1 MSIIL
6 DEAYTKAMKVFIK
19 KAMEWGA
26 KLVPS
31 KGKHLKFRD
40 SLGHQISAPKTSS
53 DWRSIKNFESELRRK
68 GFVNQNTATKVKDAL
83 PSTTKP
89 KVKEIKLSSQQR
101 RLSASANRKAGG
113 LSLQNFMRKVEG
125 KDLIQ
130 PAPTSRTTIKSLPA
144 SKLGKQKPKVPTLT
158 QRRLQPSSAAPR
170 TGTNPSERM
179 TKAFDDRLD
188 ALIQSVR
195 NSPRR
200 RVNRLE
206 KSSTTTSTSR
216 RTPKGERKKISR
228 AELDGMNIP
237 QKQKDELIK
246 QGLVTEN
253 KFRVAAQLMRKAGV
267 RNYDDLTR
275 TVNTIKQ
282 QVGDK
287 IIQSLRTPK
296 QPTKKGLE
304 LQGRMSRAVDKNKDK
319 YPGLFD
325 EQMVVPRSIKKKN
338 PLMTVKTEMEILKQ
352 LSNRKAAYDA
362 ARTGKAMYPFSEDN
376 KHREDKLNYQY
387 KEVTNPKKPADVIKA
402 LKLKKA

>member
-1 MSIIL
+1 MQ
-6 DEAYTKAMKVFIK
+6 
-19 KAMEWGA
+19 WGA

-101 RLSASANRKAGG
+101 RLGASANRKAGG
-113 LSLQNFMRKVEG
+113 LSLQNFMRKVDG

-130 PAPTSRTTIKSLPA
+130 PTPTSRTTIKSLPA
-144 SKLGKQKPKVPTLT
+144 SKLGKPAPKVPTLT
-158 QRRLQPSSAAPR
+158 QRKLKPSTPR
-170 TGTNPSERM
+170 TGSNSSERM
-179 TKAFDDRLD
+179 SKAFDDKLD

-200 RVNRLE
+200 RVNRLQ
-206 KSSTTTSTSR
+206 KSSTTTTTST

-253 KFRVAAQLMRKAGV
+253 KFRAAAQLMNKIGIRKPS
-267 RNYDDLTR
+267 DLTR

-362 ARTGKAMYPFSEDN
+362 ARTGKAMYPFSEEN

-387 KEVTNPKKPADVIKA
+387 KEVTNPKKPVDVIKA

>member
-1 MSIIL
+1 
-6 DEAYTKAMKVFIK
+6 MKVFIK
-19 KAMEWGA
+19 KAMQWGA

-83 PSTTKP
+83 PSTTTKP

-101 RLSASANRKAGG
+101 RLGASANRKAGG
-113 LSLQNFMRKVEG
+113 LSLQNFMRKVDG

-130 PAPTSRTTIKSLPA
+130 PTPTSRTTIKSLPA
-144 SKLGKQKPKVPTLT
+144 SKLGKPAPKVPTLT
-158 QRRLQPSSAAPR
+158 QRKLKPSTPR
-170 TGTNPSERM
+170 TGSNSSERM
-179 TKAFDDRLD
+179 SKAFDDKLD

-216 RTPKGERKKISR
+216 RTTPKGERKKISR

-253 KFRVAAQLMRKAGV
+253 KFRAAAQLMNKIGIRKPS
-267 RNYDDLTR
+267 DLTR

-362 ARTGKAMYPFSEDN
+362 ARTGKAMYPFSEEN

-387 KEVTNPKKPADVIKA
+387 KEVTNPKKPVDVIKA

>member
-1 MSIIL
+1 
-6 DEAYTKAMKVFIK
+6 MKVFIQ
-19 KAMEWGA
+19 KAMQWGA

-40 SLGHQISAPKTSS
+40 NLGHQISAPKTSS

-113 LSLQNFMRKVEG
+113 LSLQNFMRKVDG

-130 PAPTSRTTIKSLPA
+130 PKPTSRTTIKSLPA
-144 SKLGKQKPKVPTLT
+144 SKLGKQQPKAPILT
-158 QRRLQPSSAAPR
+158 QRKLKPS
-170 TGTNPSERM
+170 TGTAQRM
-179 TKAFDDRLD
+179 EKGFDDKLD

-206 KSSTTTSTSR
+206 KSSTTKSTST

-253 KFRVAAQLMRKAGV
+253 KFRAAAQLMRKAGV
-267 RNYDDLTR
+267 RNYDDLVR
-275 TVNTIKQ
+275 TV
-282 QVGDK
+282 
-287 IIQSLRTPK
+287 S
-296 QPTKKGLE
+296 E
-304 LQGRMSRAVDKNKDK
+304 LKNKAAGIK
-319 YPGLFD
+319 KPLKPGVRRQLMKKVQ

-387 KEVTNPKKPADVIKA
+387 KEVTNPKKPVDPIRA

>member
-1 MSIIL
+1 
-6 DEAYTKAMKVFIK
+6 MKVFIQ
-19 KAMEWGA
+19 KAMQWGA

-101 RLSASANRKAGG
+101 RLGASANRKAGG
-113 LSLQNFMRKVEG
+113 LSLQNFMRKVDG

-130 PAPTSRTTIKSLPA
+130 PTPTSRTTIKSLPA
-144 SKLGKQKPKVPTLT
+144 SKLGKPAPKVPTLT

-170 TGTNPSERM
+170 TGSNPSERM
-179 TKAFDDRLD
+179 TKAFDDKLD

-200 RVNRLE
+200 RVNRLQ
-206 KSSTTTSTSR
+206 KSSTTTTTST

-253 KFRVAAQLMRKAGV
+253 KFRAAAQLMRKAGV
-267 RNYDDLTR
+267 RNYDDLVR
-275 TVNTIKQ
+275 TV
-282 QVGDK
+282 
-287 IIQSLRTPK
+287 S
-296 QPTKKGLE
+296 E
-304 LQGRMSRAVDKNKDK
+304 LKNKAAGIK
-319 YPGLFD
+319 KPLKPGVRRQLMKKVQ

-387 KEVTNPKKPADVIKA
+387 KEVTNPKKPVDVIKA

>member
-1 MSIIL
+1 MQ
-6 DEAYTKAMKVFIK
+6 
-19 KAMEWGA
+19 WGA

-101 RLSASANRKAGG
+101 RLGASANRKAGG
-113 LSLQNFMRKVEG
+113 LSLQNFMRKVDG

-130 PAPTSRTTIKSLPA
+130 PTPTSRTTIKSLPA
-144 SKLGKQKPKVPTLT
+144 SKLGKPAPKVPTLT
-158 QRRLQPSSAAPR
+158 QRKLKPSTPR
-170 TGTNPSERM
+170 TGSNSSERM
-179 TKAFDDRLD
+179 SKAFDDKLD

-253 KFRVAAQLMRKAGV
+253 KFRAAAQLMNKIGIRKPS
-267 RNYDDLTR
+267 DLTR

-362 ARTGKAMYPFSEDN
+362 ARTGKAMYPFSEEN

-387 KEVTNPKKPADVIKA
+387 KEVTNPKKPVDVIKA

>member
-1 MSIIL
+1 
-6 DEAYTKAMKVFIK
+6 MKVFIQ
-19 KAMEWGA
+19 KAMQWGA

-101 RLSASANRKAGG
+101 RLGASANRKAGG
-113 LSLQNFMRKVEG
+113 LSLQNFMRKVDG

-130 PAPTSRTTIKSLPA
+130 PTPTSRTTIKSLPA
-144 SKLGKQKPKVPTLT
+144 SKLGKQKPKAPTLTLT
-158 QRRLQPSSAAPR
+158 QRKLKPSSAAPK
-170 TGTNPSERM
+170 TGTAQRM
-179 TKAFDDRLD
+179 EKGFDDKLD
-188 ALIQSVR
+188 ALIQSIR

-200 RVNRLE
+200 RVNRLG
-206 KSSTTTSTSR
+206 KSSTTTTTST

-253 KFRVAAQLMRKAGV
+253 KFRAAAQLMRKAGV
-267 RNYDDLTR
+267 RNYDDLVR
-275 TVNTIKQ
+275 TV
-282 QVGDK
+282 
-287 IIQSLRTPK
+287 S
-296 QPTKKGLE
+296 E
-304 LQGRMSRAVDKNKDK
+304 LKNKAAGIK
-319 YPGLFD
+319 KPLKPGVRRQLMKKVQ

-362 ARTGKAMYPFSEDN
+362 ARTGKAMYPFSEEN

-387 KEVTNPKKPADVIKA
+387 KEVTNPKKPVDVIKA

>member
-1 MSIIL
+1 
-6 DEAYTKAMKVFIK
+6 MKVFIQ
-19 KAMEWGA
+19 KAMQWGA

-40 SLGHQISAPKTSS
+40 ALGHQISAPKTSS

-83 PSTTKP
+83 STTTKP

-101 RLSASANRKAGG
+101 RLGASANRKAGG

-130 PAPTSRTTIKSLPA
+130 PKPTSRTTIKSLPA
-144 SKLGKQKPKVPTLT
+144 SKLGKPAPVAPTLT
-158 QRRLQPSSAAPR
+158 QRKLKPSTAPR
-170 TGTNPSERM
+170 TGSNPSERM
-179 TKAFDDRLD
+179 TKAFDDKLD

-206 KSSTTTSTSR
+206 KSSTTTSKST

-275 TVNTIKQ
+275 VVNTIKQ
-282 QVGDK
+282 QAGDR
-287 IIQSLRTPK
+287 IIKSLTTPK
-296 QPTKKGLE
+296 QPTQKGLE
-304 LQGRMSRAVDKNKDK
+304 LQRRMSRAVDKNKDK

-325 EQMVVPRSIKKKN
+325 EHLATEQMVVPRSIKKKN
-338 PLMTVKTEMEILKQ
+338 PLMTVKTEMDILKQ
-352 LSNRKAAYDA
+352 LSNRKAAYDR
-362 ARTGKAMYPFSEDN
+362 ARTGKPMYPFSEDN
-376 KHREDKLNYQY
+376 KHRDAKLNYQY
-387 KEVTNPKKPADVIKA
+387 KEVTNPKKPVDPIKD
-402 LKLKKA
+402 LKYKKKGMV

>member
-1 MSIIL
+1 
-6 DEAYTKAMKVFIK
+6 MKVFIQ
-19 KAMEWGA
+19 KAMQWGA

-83 PSTTKP
+83 SSTNKP

-130 PAPTSRTTIKSLPA
+130 PVPTSRTTIKSLPA
-144 SKLGKQKPKVPTLT
+144 SKLGKQPRLT
-158 QRRLQPSSAAPR
+158 QRKLKPSSAAPR
-170 TGTNPSERM
+170 TAPKTDTAQRM
-179 TKAFDDRLD
+179 EKGFDDKLD

-206 KSSTTTSTSR
+206 KSSTTTSTNT

-253 KFRVAAQLMRKAGV
+253 RFRVAAQLMRKTGV
-267 RNYDDLTR
+267 RNYDDLVR
-275 TVNTIKQ
+275 TV
-282 QVGDK
+282 
-287 IIQSLRTPK
+287 S
-296 QPTKKGLE
+296 E
-304 LQGRMSRAVDKNKDK
+304 LKNKAAGIK
-319 YPGLFD
+319 KPLKPGVRRQLMKKVQ

-387 KEVTNPKKPADVIKA
+387 KEVTNPKKPVDPIRA

>member
-1 MSIIL
+1 
-6 DEAYTKAMKVFIK
+6 MKVFIK

-83 PSTTKP
+83 PSTTTKP

-101 RLSASANRKAGG
+101 RLGASANRKAGG
-113 LSLQNFMRKVEG
+113 LSLQNFMRKVDG

-130 PAPTSRTTIKSLPA
+130 PTPTSRTTIKSLPA
-144 SKLGKQKPKVPTLT
+144 SKLGKPAPKVPTLT
-158 QRRLQPSSAAPR
+158 QRKLKPSTPR
-170 TGTNPSERM
+170 TGSNSSERM
-179 TKAFDDRLD
+179 SKAFDDKLD

-216 RTPKGERKKISR
+216 RTTPKGERKKISR

-253 KFRVAAQLMRKAGV
+253 KFRAAAQLMNKIGIRKPS
-267 RNYDDLTR
+267 DLTR

-319 YPGLFD
+319 YPGLF
-325 EQMVVPRSIKKKN
+325 
-338 PLMTVKTEMEILKQ
+338 
-352 LSNRKAAYDA
+352 
-362 ARTGKAMYPFSEDN
+362 EDN

-387 KEVTNPKKPADVIKA
+387 KDVTNPKKPVDVIKA

>member
-6 DEAYTKAMKVFIK
+6 DEAYTKAMKVFIQ
-19 KAMEWGA
+19 KAMQWGA

-53 DWRSIKNFESELRRK
+53 DWRSIKNFESELRRR

-83 PSTTKP
+83 SSTNKP

-144 SKLGKQKPKVPTLT
+144 SKLGKQQPKVPTLT

-170 TGTNPSERM
+170 TGPKTDTAQRM
-179 TKAFDDRLD
+179 EKGFDDRLD

-206 KSSTTTSTSR
+206 KSSTTTSTST

-253 KFRVAAQLMRKAGV
+253 KFRAAAQLMRKAGV
-267 RNYDDLTR
+267 RNYDDLVR
-275 TVNTIKQ
+275 TV
-282 QVGDK
+282 
-287 IIQSLRTPK
+287 S
-296 QPTKKGLE
+296 E
-304 LQGRMSRAVDKNKDK
+304 LKNKAAGIK
-319 YPGLFD
+319 KPLKPGVRRQLMKKVQ

-376 KHREDKLNYQY
+376 KHRDAKLNYQY
-387 KEVTNPKKPADVIKA
+387 KEVTNPKKPEDPIRA
-402 LKLKKA
+402 LKLKKV

>member
-6 DEAYTKAMKVFIK
+6 DEAYTKAMKVFIQ
-19 KAMEWGA
+19 KAMQWGA

-83 PSTTKP
+83 SSTNKP

-144 SKLGKQKPKVPTLT
+144 SKLGKQQPKAPTLT
-158 QRRLQPSSAAPR
+158 QRKLKPSSKTDTAQ
-170 TGTNPSERM
+170 RM
-179 TKAFDDRLD
+179 EKGFDDKLD

-216 RTPKGERKKISR
+216 RTTPKGERKKISR

-253 KFRVAAQLMRKAGV
+253 KFRAAAQLMRKTGV
-267 RNYDDLTR
+267 RNYDDLVR
-275 TVNTIKQ
+275 TV
-282 QVGDK
+282 
-287 IIQSLRTPK
+287 S
-296 QPTKKGLE
+296 E
-304 LQGRMSRAVDKNKDK
+304 LKNKAAGIK
-319 YPGLFD
+319 KPLKPGVRRQLMKKVQ

-387 KEVTNPKKPADVIKA
+387 KEVTNPKKPEDPIRA

>member
-1 MSIIL
+1 MNIS
-6 DEAYTKAMKVFIK
+6 EGYTKAMKIFIQ
-19 KAMEWGA
+19 KAAQYGA
-26 KLVPS
+26 KLYSS

-130 PAPTSRTTIKSLPA
+130 PTPTSRTTIKSLPA
-144 SKLGKQKPKVPTLT
+144 SKLGKPAPKVPTLT
-158 QRRLQPSSAAPR
+158 QRKLKPSTAPR
-170 TGTNPSERM
+170 TGSNPSERM
-179 TKAFDDRLD
+179 TKAFDDKLD

-206 KSSTTTSTSR
+206 KSSTTRSTST

-253 KFRVAAQLMRKAGV
+253 KFRAAAQLMRKAGV
-267 RNYDDLTR
+267 RNYDDLVR
-275 TVNTIKQ
+275 TV
-282 QVGDK
+282 
-287 IIQSLRTPK
+287 S
-296 QPTKKGLE
+296 E
-304 LQGRMSRAVDKNKDK
+304 LKNKASGIK
-319 YPGLFD
+319 KPLKPGVRRQLMKKVQ

-376 KHREDKLNYQY
+376 KHRDAKLNYQY
-387 KEVTNPKKPADVIKA
+387 KEVTNPKRPVDVIKA
-402 LKLKKA
+402 LKLKKV

>member
-1 MSIIL
+1 
-6 DEAYTKAMKVFIK
+6 MKVFIQ
-19 KAMEWGA
+19 KAMQWGA

-101 RLSASANRKAGG
+101 RLGASANRKAGG
-113 LSLQNFMRKVEG
+113 LSLQNFMRKVDG

-130 PAPTSRTTIKSLPA
+130 PTPTSRTTIKSLPA
-144 SKLGKQKPKVPTLT
+144 SKLGKPAPKVPTLT
-158 QRRLQPSSAAPR
+158 QRKLKPSTPS
-170 TGTNPSERM
+170 SERM
-179 TKAFDDRLD
+179 TKAFDDKLD

-200 RVNRLE
+200 RVNRLQ
-206 KSSTTTSTSR
+206 KSSTTTTTSTK
-216 RTPKGERKKISR
+216 TPKGERKKISR

-253 KFRVAAQLMRKAGV
+253 KFRAAAQLMNKIGIRKPS
-267 RNYDDLTR
+267 DLTR

-319 YPGLFD
+319 YPGLF
-325 EQMVVPRSIKKKN
+325 
-338 PLMTVKTEMEILKQ
+338 
-352 LSNRKAAYDA
+352 
-362 ARTGKAMYPFSEDN
+362 EDN

-387 KEVTNPKKPADVIKA
+387 KDVTNPKKPVDVIKA

>member
-1 MSIIL
+1 MGQRPKMEIIT
-6 DEAYTKAMKVFIK
+6 ERYTKAMNVFIK
-19 KAMEWGA
+19 KAMQWGA

-83 PSTTKP
+83 STTTKP

-101 RLSASANRKAGG
+101 RLGASANRKAGG
-113 LSLQNFMRKVEG
+113 LSLQNFMRKVDG

-130 PAPTSRTTIKSLPA
+130 PTPTSRTTIKSLPA
-144 SKLGKQKPKVPTLT
+144 SKLGKPAPKVPTLT
-158 QRRLQPSSAAPR
+158 QRKLKPSTPR
-170 TGTNPSERM
+170 TGSNPSERM
-179 TKAFDDRLD
+179 TKAFDDKLD

-216 RTPKGERKKISR
+216 RTTPKGERKKISR

-253 KFRVAAQLMRKAGV
+253 KFRAAAQLMRKAGV
-267 RNYDDLTR
+267 RNYDDLVR
-275 TVNTIKQ
+275 TV
-282 QVGDK
+282 
-287 IIQSLRTPK
+287 S
-296 QPTKKGLE
+296 E
-304 LQGRMSRAVDKNKDK
+304 LKNKAAGIK
-319 YPGLFD
+319 RPLKPGVRRQLMKKVQ

-362 ARTGKAMYPFSEDN
+362 ARTGKAMYPFSEEN

-387 KEVTNPKKPADVIKA
+387 KDVTNPKKPVDVIKA
-402 LKLKKA
+402 LKLKKV

>member
-1 MSIIL
+1 
-6 DEAYTKAMKVFIK
+6 MKVFIK
-19 KAMEWGA
+19 KAMQWGA

-83 PSTTKP
+83 PSTTTKP

-101 RLSASANRKAGG
+101 RLGASANRKAGG
-113 LSLQNFMRKVEG
+113 LSLQNFMRKVDG

-130 PAPTSRTTIKSLPA
+130 PTPTSRTTIKSLPA
-144 SKLGKQKPKVPTLT
+144 SKLGKPAPKVPTLT
-158 QRRLQPSSAAPR
+158 QRKLKPSTPR
-170 TGTNPSERM
+170 TGSNSSERM
-179 TKAFDDRLD
+179 SKAFDDKLD

-200 RVNRLE
+200 RVNRLQ
-206 KSSTTTSTSR
+206 KSSTTTSTST

-253 KFRVAAQLMRKAGV
+253 KFRAAAQLMNKIGIRKPS
-267 RNYDDLTR
+267 DLTR

-362 ARTGKAMYPFSEDN
+362 ARTGKAMYPFSEEN

-387 KEVTNPKKPADVIKA
+387 KEVTNPKKPVDVIKA
-402 LKLKKA
+402 LKLKKV

>member
-1 MSIIL
+1 VSIIL
-6 DEAYTKAMKVFIK
+6 DEAYTKAMKVFIQ
-19 KAMEWGA
+19 KAMQWGA

-130 PAPTSRTTIKSLPA
+130 PTPTSRTTIKSLPA
-144 SKLGKQKPKVPTLT
+144 SKLGKPAPKVPTLT
-158 QRRLQPSSAAPR
+158 QRKLKPSTAPR
-170 TGTNPSERM
+170 TGSNPSERM
-179 TKAFDDRLD
+179 TKAFDDKLD

-206 KSSTTTSTSR
+206 KSSTTRSTST

-253 KFRVAAQLMRKAGV
+253 KFRAAAQLMRKAGV
-267 RNYDDLTR
+267 RNYDDLVR
-275 TVNTIKQ
+275 TV
-282 QVGDK
+282 
-287 IIQSLRTPK
+287 S
-296 QPTKKGLE
+296 E
-304 LQGRMSRAVDKNKDK
+304 LKNKASGIK
-319 YPGLFD
+319 KPLKPGVRRQLMKKVQ

-376 KHREDKLNYQY
+376 KHRDAKLNYQY
-387 KEVTNPKKPADVIKA
+387 KEVTNPKRPVDVIKA
-402 LKLKKA
+402 LKLKKV

>member
-1 MSIIL
+1 
-6 DEAYTKAMKVFIK
+6 MKVFIK
-19 KAMEWGA
+19 KAMQWGA

-144 SKLGKQKPKVPTLT
+144 SKLGKQQPKVPTLT

-170 TGTNPSERM
+170 TGPKTDTAQRM
-179 TKAFDDRLD
+179 EKGFDDRLD

-200 RVNRLE
+200 RVNRLQR
-206 KSSTTTSTSR
+206 SSTTTSTR
-216 RTPKGERKKISR
+216 TTPKGERKTISR

-304 LQGRMSRAVDKNKDK
+304 LQRRMSRAVDKNKDK

>member
-1 MSIIL
+1 
-6 DEAYTKAMKVFIK
+6 MKVFIK

-26 KLVPS
+26 KLVS
-31 KGKHLKFRD
+31 DKGKHLKFRD
-40 SLGHQISAPKTSS
+40 SLGHQISAPKTTS

-83 PSTTKP
+83 PSTTTKP

-101 RLSASANRKAGG
+101 RLGASANRKAGG

-144 SKLGKQKPKVPTLT
+144 SKLGEPTVTKLKPSTART
-158 QRRLQPSSAAPR
+158 TAPR
-170 TGTNPSERM
+170 TGPKTDTASASTAQRM
-179 TKAFDDRLD
+179 EKGFDDRLD

-206 KSSTTTSTSR
+206 RSSTTTSTNR

-253 KFRVAAQLMRKAGV
+253 KFRTAAQLMRKAGV
-267 RNYDDLTR
+267 RNYDDLVR
-275 TVNTIKQ
+275 TVSDIKRQ
-282 QVGDK
+282 TAEK
-287 IIQSLRTPK
+287 IIQNIR
-296 QPTKKGLE
+296 KGK
-304 LQGRMSRAVDKNKDK
+304 VN
-319 YPGLFD
+319 
-325 EQMVVPRSIKKKN
+325 EQMVVPKGLKKKN
-338 PLMTVKTEMEILKQ
+338 PLMNVKTEMELLKR
-352 LSNRKAAYDA
+352 LSNRKSFYDA
-362 ARTGKAMYPFSEDN
+362 ARTGRAIYPFSEDN

-387 KEVTNPKKPADVIKA
+387 KEVTNPKRPEDPIK
-402 LKLKKA
+402 KIKKGLV

>member
-1 MSIIL
+1 MQ
-6 DEAYTKAMKVFIK
+6 
-19 KAMEWGA
+19 WGA

-101 RLSASANRKAGG
+101 RLGASANRKAGG
-113 LSLQNFMRKVEG
+113 LSLQNFMRKVDG

-130 PAPTSRTTIKSLPA
+130 PTPTSRTTIKSLPA
-144 SKLGKQKPKVPTLT
+144 SKLGKPAPKVPTLT
-158 QRRLQPSSAAPR
+158 QRKLKPSTPR
-170 TGTNPSERM
+170 TGSNSSERM
-179 TKAFDDRLD
+179 SKAFDDKLD

-253 KFRVAAQLMRKAGV
+253 KFRAAAQLMNKIGIRKPS
-267 RNYDDLTR
+267 DLTR

-362 ARTGKAMYPFSEDN
+362 ARTGKAMYPFSEEN

-387 KEVTNPKKPADVIKA
+387 KEVTNPKKPVDVIKA
-402 LKLKKA
+402 LKLKKV

>member
-19 KAMEWGA
+19 KAMQWGA

-130 PAPTSRTTIKSLPA
+130 PTPTSRTTIKSLPA
-144 SKLGKQKPKVPTLT
+144 SKLGKPAPKVPTLT
-158 QRRLQPSSAAPR
+158 QRKLKPSTAPR
-170 TGTNPSERM
+170 TGSNPSERM
-179 TKAFDDRLD
+179 TKAFDDKLD

-206 KSSTTTSTSR
+206 KSSTTRSTST

-253 KFRVAAQLMRKAGV
+253 KFRAAAQLMRKAGV
-267 RNYDDLTR
+267 RNYDDLVR
-275 TVNTIKQ
+275 TV
-282 QVGDK
+282 
-287 IIQSLRTPK
+287 S
-296 QPTKKGLE
+296 E
-304 LQGRMSRAVDKNKDK
+304 LKNKASGIK
-319 YPGLFD
+319 KPLKPGVRRQLMKKVQ

-376 KHREDKLNYQY
+376 KHRDAKLNYQY
-387 KEVTNPKKPADVIKA
+387 KEVTNPKRPVDVIKA
-402 LKLKKA
+402 LKLKKV